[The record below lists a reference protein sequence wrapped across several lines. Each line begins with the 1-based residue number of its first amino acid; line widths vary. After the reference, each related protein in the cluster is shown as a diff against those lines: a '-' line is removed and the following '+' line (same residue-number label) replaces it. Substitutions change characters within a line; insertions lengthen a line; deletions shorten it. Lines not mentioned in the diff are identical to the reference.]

1 MYIDNY
7 NKATD
12 NASIDDNNDD
22 YVVVKREN
30 LENLID
36 PECKHFF
43 VKDSDEI
50 NKESQSWICKKC
62 HRGMFL
68 PKNITIINS

>member
-7 NKATD
+7 NNSTD
-12 NASIDDNNDD
+12 NSSIDENNDD
-22 YVVVKREN
+22 YEVVKREN
-30 LENLID
+30 LKNLLD

-43 VKDSDEI
+43 VKDSDVIDE
-50 NKESQSWICKKC
+50 NTQSWKCKKC
-62 HRGMFL
+62 HRGTFL

>member
-1 MYIDNY
+1 MAIDNY
-7 NKATD
+7 YKQND
-12 NASIDDNNDD
+12 NASIDENNDD
-22 YVVVKREN
+22 YEVVKREN
-30 LENLID
+30 LKNLLD

-50 NKESQSWICKKC
+50 DKETQSWKCNKC
-62 HRGMFL
+62 HRGTFL